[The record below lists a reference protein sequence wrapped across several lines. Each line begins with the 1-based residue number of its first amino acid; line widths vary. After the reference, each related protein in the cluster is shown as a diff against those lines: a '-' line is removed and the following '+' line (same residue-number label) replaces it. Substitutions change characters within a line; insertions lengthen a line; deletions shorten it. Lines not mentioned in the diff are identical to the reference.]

1 MKCRICDTRKPRRFC
16 PGVNGDICS
25 ICCGNE
31 REVTVDCPLDC
42 SYLVEAR
49 VHEKPRE
56 VKPEE
61 ITNQDIRVSEEFLR
75 SNEPLLVFLG
85 AKLLQASL
93 ATPGAVDSDLGEAID
108 SLVRTYRTL
117 QSGLYYETRPANL
130 IAAAIHRK
138 LQEAL
143 ETLRKQLAEK
153 NATPIRDAEI
163 LGLLV
168 FLQRVELYQTN
179 GRPRG
184 RAFVDYL
191 RAHFPHEPEPSL
203 NAPSLIQV

>member
-61 ITNQDIRVSEEFLR
+61 IPNQDIRVSEEFLR

-93 ATPGAVDSDLGEAID
+93 ATPGAVDSDVGEAID

-130 IAAAIHRK
+130 IAAAIHQK

-153 NATPIRDAEI
+153 NATPIRDADI

>member
-61 ITNQDIRVSEEFLR
+61 ITNQDVRVSEEFLR

-93 ATPGAVDSDLGEAID
+93 STPGAVDSDVGEAID

-130 IAAAIHRK
+130 IAAAIHQK

-153 NATPIRDAEI
+153 NATPIRDADI

>member
-61 ITNQDIRVSEEFLR
+61 IPNQDIRVSEEFLR

-93 ATPGAVDSDLGEAID
+93 ATPGAVDSDVGEAID

-130 IAAAIHRK
+130 IAAAIHQK

-153 NATPIRDAEI
+153 NATPIRDADI

-179 GRPRG
+179 GRTRG